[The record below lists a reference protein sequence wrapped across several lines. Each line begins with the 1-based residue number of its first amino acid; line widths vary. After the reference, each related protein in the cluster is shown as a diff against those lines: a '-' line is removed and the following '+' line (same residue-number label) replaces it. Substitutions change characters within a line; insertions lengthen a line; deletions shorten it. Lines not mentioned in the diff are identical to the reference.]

1 MAVTQHPVSLVE
13 ETSEHLLLE
22 KPHKFEMLDG
32 LRGIAAIAV
41 VYFHLTGFFIDT
53 DKHPQYLFAHGWL
66 AVDLFF
72 ALSGFV
78 MSHAYQKK
86 LDGGLSTS
94 DFLKIRLIRLYPLYI
109 VGVLLGFFER
119 AYLEH
124 GGGLPFGHLGP
135 FLLLIPALFFL
146 PLVGR
151 GSGPVPHNAFPYDV
165 PTWSLFSELV
175 ANLVHGLFLRRR
187 GSRTLAAI
195 CGASAIGLFLRIQLH
210 GSIGFGAKSDEVL
223 PSIVRV
229 LFSYVA
235 GMLLFRFWHRKARQ
249 WRVPAILPAI
259 LLICILGTP
268 NIPHEYFFEMISV
281 FVALPGVVL
290 LAACSRVSS
299 WPASLCNL
307 VGTLS
312 YGIYIIHQPLG
323 ALVRRA
329 SATLKWEPLSLPV
342 GWQGVAFLA
351 LLFGLTY
358 VLDAFYD
365 IPVRRAVR
373 RRLGL

>member
-1 MAVTQHPVSLVE
+1 VQ
-13 ETSEHLLLE
+13 ETSEHLVLE

-32 LRGIAAIAV
+32 LRGIAALGI

-53 DKHPQYLFAHGWL
+53 QKHPRPLFAHGWL

-86 LDGGLSTS
+86 LDAGLSTS
-94 DFLKIRLIRLYPLYI
+94 DFLKLRLIRLYPLYI
-109 VGVLLGFFER
+109 IGVLLGFFER

-124 GGGLPFGHLGP
+124 GRGLPFGHLGP

-146 PLVGR
+146 PVVGR

-175 ANLVHGLFLRRR
+175 ANVVHGLFLRRR
-187 GSRTLAAI
+187 GFRTLAAI
-195 CGASAIGLFLRIQLH
+195 CGAAGVGLLLRIQLH
-210 GSIGFGAKSDEVL
+210 GTIGFGAKSDEIL

-235 GMLLFRFWHRKARQ
+235 GMLLFRFWHRRARQ
-249 WRVPAILPAI
+249 WRVPAVVPAI
-259 LLICILGTP
+259 LLVIILAMP
-268 NIPHEYFFEMISV
+268 SIPHEDLFEMASV
-281 FVALPGVVL
+281 FVVLPAIVL
-290 LAACSRVSS
+290 LAACSQVSS
-299 WPASLCNL
+299 WSASLCNL

-312 YGIYIIHQPLG
+312 YAIYIIHLPLG
-323 ALVRRA
+323 DVVGGAFDSVKSKPFYLVA
-329 SATLKWEPLSLPV
+329 PWLGILFV
-342 GWQGVAFLA
+342 A

-358 VLDAFYD
+358 VLDAYYD
-365 IPVRRAVR
+365 IPVRRALR
-373 RRLGL
+373 RRLKL